1 MAGYGTEGERMG
13 LRRILLAEDEVLV
26 RELAF
31 EDLTDAGFE
40 VVAARNGD
48 AALAVLQDDRGF
60 DLLFTDIRMPG
71 MLDGWELAA
80 EAKRL
85 IPGLKVIYSTGL
97 DETDNGLDATDR
109 LIQKP
114 YRLDALLAVI
124 DELRAV

>member
-1 MAGYGTEGERMG
+1 MA
-13 LRRILLAEDEVLV
+13 RILLAEDEVLV

-48 AALAVLQDDRGF
+48 AALAILQDDRNF

-71 MLDGWELAA
+71 SIDGWELAA

-85 IPGLKVIYSTGL
+85 IPGLKVVYSTGL
-97 DETDNGLDATDR
+97 DESDKGLDSSDR

-114 YRLDALLAVI
+114 YRLDALLAVLG
-124 DELRAV
+124 DLMPL